1 MSSNAKRH
9 VVAASPTAGWL
20 ERRMAEFEGHLSK
33 ADDVVLGP
41 SGRLLRQ
48 SVQMEREA
56 SSRLESKLEVVPTS
70 PPKDSKRTRAVQSPL
85 LLEVTD
91 DLR

>member
-9 VVAASPTAGWL
+9 VVAASPSAGWL

-48 SVQMEREA
+48 SVQLEREA
-56 SSRLESKLEVVPTS
+56 SSRVETKLAVVPTS
-70 PPKDSKRTRAVQSPL
+70 PPKESKTTQVVQPPL

-91 DLR
+91 